1 MNPRSRR
8 ATAMPSPSS
17 AALRPDRIPRHWW
30 GGFAVSLLLLAGAPI
45 VVGEY
50 TLTLL
55 VVYGL
60 LALSLAFVWGISGI
74 LCFGQAAF
82 YGLGA
87 YAYAVAAI
95 NFGESTGAVLIAVLV
110 AGVFALALGAMMFY
124 GRIGDVYLGVITL
137 VTTLI
142 LFKYA
147 NSTAGEAYVIGT
159 ARLGGFNGI
168 PGFPI
173 LNVPGMPDHAI
184 SGLGLY
190 YVAAFVLLLCWYLC
204 RRLSSSTFGRLLAGI
219 RENELRAEL
228 SGYDVR
234 LAKTLA
240 FGFSGALAGLA
251 GVLYAC
257 WAEIVTPEVFSLG
270 VSAEIIIWVLVG
282 GIGTLAGPVLG
293 AIGLGALKGVLGAQQ
308 WINNSVVMGSL
319 LVLVVVFLPSGILP
333 AVSRWAVNVRGAWQ
347 RSRSG
352 RGAPAHAARVQD
364 GE

>member
-1 MNPRSRR
+1 MSNRR
-8 ATAMPSPSS
+8 RGAVADP
-17 AALRPDRIPRHWW
+17 ARGALALRPDQIPRAWW
-30 GGFAVSLLLLAGAPI
+30 TGFAVALVLLALAPL

-95 NFGESTGAVLIAVLV
+95 NFGESTGAVLVGVLV

-147 NSTAGEAYVIGT
+147 NSTAGEAYVIGE

-173 LNVPGMPDHAI
+173 LNVPGLPDQPVY
-184 SGLGLY
+184 GLALY
-190 YVAAFVLLLCWYLC
+190 YVAAVVLLLCWYLC
-204 RRLSSSTFGRLLAGI
+204 RRLSASAFGRLLAGI

-240 FGFSGALAGLA
+240 FGFGGALAGLA

-308 WINNSVVMGSL
+308 WINNAVVMGVL
-319 LVLVVVFLPSGILP
+319 LVLVVLFLPSGILP
-333 AVSRWAVNVRGAWQ
+333 TVARVALRVRDGWHRVRGRTAQ
-347 RSRSG
+347 TG
-352 RGAPAHAARVQD
+352 GHD
-364 GE
+364 GK

>member
-1 MNPRSRR
+1 MTVRHRPAAVVPARGGVAPR
-8 ATAMPSPSS
+8 PG
-17 AALRPDRIPRHWW
+17 RIPGAWW
-30 GGFAVSLLLLAGAPI
+30 TGFVMALVLLALAPL

-87 YAYAVAAI
+87 YAYAVSAI
-95 NFGESTGAVLIAVLV
+95 NFGESTGAVLVGVLV
-110 AGVFALALGAMMFY
+110 SGVFALALGAMMFY

-147 NSTAGEAYVIGT
+147 NSTAGEAYAIGA

-173 LNVPGMPDHAI
+173 LNVPGMPEQTV
-184 SGLGLY
+184 SGLSLY
-190 YVAAFVLLLCWYLC
+190 YVAAVVLLLCWYLC
-204 RRLSSSTFGRLLAGI
+204 RRLSVSAFGRLLAGI

-240 FGFSGALAGLA
+240 FGFGGALAGLA

-308 WINNSVVMGSL
+308 WINNAVVMGVL
-319 LVLVVVFLPSGILP
+319 LMLVVLFLPSGILP
-333 AVSRWAVNVRGAWQ
+333 TLSRAFVRARGAWQ
-347 RSRSG
+347 HRSRR
-352 RGAPAHAARVQD
+352 RGARRTGDHD
-364 GE
+364 GA

>member
-1 MNPRSRR
+1 MSNRR
-8 ATAMPSPSS
+8 RGAAAAP
-17 AALRPDRIPRHWW
+17 AHDALALRPDQIPRAWW
-30 GGFAVSLLLLAGAPI
+30 TGFAVALVLLALAPL

-95 NFGESTGAVLIAVLV
+95 NFGESTGALLVGVLV

-147 NSTAGEAYVIGT
+147 NSTAGEAYVIGE

-173 LNVPGMPDHAI
+173 LNVPGLPDQPVY
-184 SGLGLY
+184 GLALY
-190 YVAAFVLLLCWYLC
+190 YVAAVVLLLCWYLC
-204 RRLSSSTFGRLLAGI
+204 RRLSASAFGRLLAGI

-240 FGFSGALAGLA
+240 FGFGGALAGLA

-308 WINNSVVMGSL
+308 WINNAVVMGVL
-319 LVLVVVFLPSGILP
+319 LVLVVLFLPSGILP
-333 AVSRWAVNVRGAWQ
+333 TV
-347 RSRSG
+347 
-352 RGAPAHAARVQD
+352 ARVALRVRD
-364 GE
+364 GWHRARGRTAQTGGHDGK